1 MQECLCLYLLGT
13 TSDLAPGL
21 DANDGMQ
28 LLEQKATQA
37 AAKAQEVPTKKLLFV
52 RSEELQNNVEEVKNP
67 AEINLEDS
75 DEDDEN
81 EMVIQKQEIPDEVF
95 GGIKKSE
102 DE

>member
-1 MQECLCLYLLGT
+1 MIFF
-13 TSDLAPGL
+13 
-21 DANDGMQ
+21 
-28 LLEQKATQA
+28 
-37 AAKAQEVPTKKLLFV
+37 KLF

-75 DEDDEN
+75 DEDDESKKLFTN
-81 EMVIQKQEIPDEVF
+81 FNFLIFYFNFKDEMVIQKQEIPDEVF

>member
-1 MQECLCLYLLGT
+1 MIFF
-13 TSDLAPGL
+13 
-21 DANDGMQ
+21 
-28 LLEQKATQA
+28 
-37 AAKAQEVPTKKLLFV
+37 KLF